1 MECDVLVSLGVV
13 VQEGYRLLSI
23 VVVEFREYGSILEVM
38 YYLPSVFNKFFTEK
52 ISLVPVKVY
61 YFLKFGSSRFSVGLS
76 SDIRDGD
83 ELNQREKVVLIPVS
97 ISNSLCDLDPVVEA
111 FQLAS

>member
-23 VVVEFREYGSILEVM
+23 VVVEFREYGSIMEVV
-38 YYLPSVFNKFFTEK
+38 YDLPPVFDKFFTEK

-61 YFLKFGSSRFSVGLS
+61 YFLKFFSP
-76 SDIRDGD
+76 
-83 ELNQREKVVLIPVS
+83 N
-97 ISNSLCDLDPVVEA
+97 ISLPPCFLLE
-111 FQLAS
+111 

>member
-1 MECDVLVSLGVV
+1 MTFDSYVPRLQNCSHIVSTN
-13 VQEGYRLLSI
+13 SI
-23 VVVEFREYGSILEVM
+23 FV
-38 YYLPSVFNKFFTEK
+38 
-52 ISLVPVKVY
+52 
-61 YFLKFGSSRFSVGLS
+61 GSSRFSVGLS